1 MKSWLP
7 DWVWGHLSLPSVL
20 SCSWQCSHASWSRG
34 LQPVICLIACYFKN
48 RSEVFNS
55 CQAFG
60 LILSVKDELLCLCVC
75 VKGVVAETFAL
86 ANVPHFTVGGT
97 VHLIINNQVGYTTEA
112 EHGR

>member
-1 MKSWLP
+1 
-7 DWVWGHLSLPSVL
+7 V
-20 SCSWQCSHASWSRG
+20 CEYG
-34 LQPVICLIACYFKN
+34 LWDIV
-48 RSEVFNS
+48 
-55 CQAFG
+55 CQAAT
-60 LILSVKDELLCLCVC
+60 LHLCVY